1 MLKTKMLLFSFIIFM
16 IGCQKNQ
23 TTKNNENTNI
33 INIKP
38 GGVPVIAKTKA
49 EFKKSSYFKED
60 RVKDD
65 KYDVMQNGNEVSY
78 NELLLYYDYNISKR
92 HELLPYTLFMIE
104 KHKKYN
110 YCTNAFE
117 NLYEFYTDQDIHYC
131 DGTDASYIQ
140 YFKKINT
147 LEPRVRNYCL
157 SFIELG
163 SKNEDTLSL
172 KFLEIFYRYGFG
184 FNKDIQKADSLKLA
198 YQKKSEIDFNKYRK
212 K

>member
-23 TTKNNENTNI
+23 TKKNNENTNI

-78 NELLLYYDYNISKR
+78 NELLLYYDYNITRSA
-92 HELLPYTLFMIE
+92 L
-104 KHKKYN
+104 
-110 YCTNAFE
+110 
-117 NLYEFYTDQDIHYC
+117 
-131 DGTDASYIQ
+131 
-140 YFKKINT
+140 
-147 LEPRVRNYCL
+147 
-157 SFIELG
+157 
-163 SKNEDTLSL
+163 
-172 KFLEIFYRYGFG
+172 
-184 FNKDIQKADSLKLA
+184 
-198 YQKKSEIDFNKYRK
+198 
-212 K
+212 